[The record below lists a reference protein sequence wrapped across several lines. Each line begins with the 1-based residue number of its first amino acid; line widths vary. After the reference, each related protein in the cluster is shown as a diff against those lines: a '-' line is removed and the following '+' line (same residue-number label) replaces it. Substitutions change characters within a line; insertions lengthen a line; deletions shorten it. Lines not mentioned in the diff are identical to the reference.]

1 MLYCRRDTPIET
13 RQYDVVADATVSATL
28 SGAETPEDAM
38 SEFWDGAN
46 DTEQFATET
55 VRGMTIDVVMN
66 RDSTEAI
73 DDRAGYAVEVEATV
87 QTDQAAPNAGS
98 AVEQFQQNMGNS
110 RYFEIELIG
119 GIVVTVD
126 TDINDAEATRTGE
139 E

>member
-1 MLYCRRDTPIET
+1 
-13 RQYDVVADATVSATL
+13 
-28 SGAETPEDAM
+28 
-38 SEFWDGAN
+38 
-46 DTEQFATET
+46 
-55 VRGMTIDVVMN
+55 MTIDVVMN

-126 TDINDAEATRTGE
+126 TDINDAEATRTDE